1 MDLFFSEQKLLD
13 FAFIGLSSIE
23 WQEDVQFEIYA
34 KVIAVILQKI
44 KESKSSLAAASS
56 AFEELKFHQVLENI
70 RFKDSD
76 ERDNTF
82 ETL

>member
-34 KVIAVILQKI
+34 KVIAVIL
-44 KESKSSLAAASS
+44 
-56 AFEELKFHQVLENI
+56 
-70 RFKDSD
+70 
-76 ERDNTF
+76 
-82 ETL
+82 